1 MNNKK
6 ILIPIT
12 IILIIIL
19 ISFIYTTVPRLEL
32 NGKQNM
38 TLSYRDK
45 YQEPGVIVK
54 NANTNYLSKVKIEN
68 NINNDNIG
76 NYYVD
81 YSLKIGTSNL
91 HVRRNVKI
99 IDDIAPVIKL
109 KGNQIIE
116 LSLNEEYQEPGFTAI
131 DEYDG
136 DITEKVETEGEI
148 NTKKYGEYILKYS
161 VKDSSN
167 NPTEVNRIIKVI
179 DEMPPAIICESEYSS
194 FKINSENIIGCN
206 ANDNFDGN
214 ITDKIKVSGEYDTNK
229 KGIYNVEYIVED
241 DSGNKTKTN
250 HKIVIFE
257 ELENND
263 AYIITTDTK
272 NTLEVLDEN
281 DIKSTVIN
289 QSHDNNEYL
298 EKLKEKGSEIGINI
312 NGKIYR
318 NINEFEEYCE
328 DNNIDYYEI
337 NKNIKEEDIQ
347 KIISKLN
354 NKVIIVFTDTN
365 STKELKTF
373 IQILKEMNYSFK
385 TLNNIK

>member
-12 IILIIIL
+12 IVLIIIL

-179 DEMPPAIICESEYSS
+179 DEMPPVIICESEYSS

-318 NINEFEEYCE
+318 NINELEEYCE